1 MITKPTNFR
10 FPAETMER
18 MDELC
23 RLAGGISRT
32 ALLIGFVN
40 AEYDRVHGHPEMKA
54 IIEQMTAL
62 QKQFEALSGSVK

>member
-1 MITKPTNFR
+1 MITKGTNFR
-10 FPAETMER
+10 FSVETLER

-32 ALLIGFVN
+32 ALLLGLVN
-40 AEYDRVHGHPEMKA
+40 AEYDRVHGHPELKA

-62 QKQFEALSGSVK
+62 QKQFETISGVGK